1 MDLELLPDTGVAS
14 IRLGMSVGEA
24 VRAGQAMGFL
34 PDANDVNDMNDGVE
48 PGQVFL
54 EHAEYDMEFTL
65 GFTKGSLTDIEVW
78 RFREEDADVRVTF
91 DGLDVFRTPSRELLR
106 QFTERGHFVEEN
118 DLGYETLPEL
128 KMIFTNHSSF
138 EYPTDDEGLPSTST
152 TSSSPRCPSKAPLRR
167 RRRREAA
174 PRPPPTGRD
183 PRVTRPTFRVVPVR
197 PGMDVHRAAAPL
209 PR

>member
-1 MDLELLPDTGVAS
+1 MELELLPDTGVGS
-14 IRLGMSVGEA
+14 IRLGMSVREA
-24 VRAGQAMGFL
+24 VQAGQATGFL
-34 PDANDVNDMNDGVE
+34 PDVDDVNDGDE

-106 QFTERGHFVEEN
+106 QLTERGHSVEEN

-138 EYPTDDEGLPSTST
+138 EYPTDDEGHPLYFDYVLVTSQSFEGPPQASPSTN
-152 TSSSPRCPSKAPLRR
+152 
-167 RRRREAA
+167 
-174 PRPPPTGRD
+174 
-183 PRVTRPTFRVVPVR
+183 
-197 PGMDVHRAAAPL
+197 RA
-209 PR
+209 

>member
-14 IRLGMSVGEA
+14 IRLGTPVGEA

-34 PDANDVNDMNDGVE
+34 PDANDV
-48 PGQVFL
+48 
-54 EHAEYDMEFTL
+54 
-65 GFTKGSLTDIEVW
+65 TDVTDSEVW
-78 RFREEDADVRVTF
+78 RFREEDFDYVLVTS
-91 DGLDVFRTPSRELLR
+91 L
-106 QFTERGHFVEEN
+106 
-118 DLGYETLPEL
+118 
-128 KMIFTNHSSF
+128 SF
-138 EYPTDDEGLPSTST
+138 EG
-152 TSSSPRCPSKAPLRR
+152 PLRR
-167 RRRREAA
+167 RRRRERP

>member
-14 IRLGMSVGEA
+14 IRLGMSVREA
-24 VRAGQAMGFL
+24 VQAGQAMGFQ
-34 PDANDVNDMNDGVE
+34 PDVNDVGVGDE

-54 EHAEYDMEFTL
+54 EHDEYDMEFTL

-91 DGLDVFRTPSRELLR
+91 DGLDVFRTPSRELVR
-106 QFTERGHFVEEN
+106 QLAHRGHSVEEN

-138 EYPTDDEGLPSTST
+138 EYPMDDEGHPLYFDYVLVTSL
-152 TSSSPRCPSKAPLRR
+152 SF
-167 RRRREAA
+167 EG
-174 PRPPPTGRD
+174 PPP
-183 PRVTRPTFRVVPVR
+183 
-197 PGMDVHRAAAPL
+197 APKGT
-209 PR
+209 

>member
-78 RFREEDADVRVTF
+78 RFREEEADVRVIF

-106 QFTERGHFVEEN
+106 QFTGRGHSVEEN

-138 EYPTDDEGLPSTST
+138 EYPTDDEGLPLYFDYVLVTSL
-152 TSSSPRCPSKAPLRR
+152 SFEGPPQAPK
-167 RRRREAA
+167 E
-174 PRPPPTGRD
+174 T
-183 PRVTRPTFRVVPVR
+183 
-197 PGMDVHRAAAPL
+197 
-209 PR
+209 